1 MVSQVRSGQVS
12 QSVSQESLTVGS
24 QLGWCGQSVSVW
36 SVSRSV
42 WSISQSGRSV
52 RQLGQVS
59 KIRQESATVSSQIG
73 QQSDRSV
80 GQSGVISQSI
90 TWFLQSVSQVR

>member
-24 QLGWCGQSVSVW
+24 KLGWCGQSVSVW

-59 KIRQESATVSSQIG
+59 KVRQESATVSSQIG
-73 QQSDRSV
+73 QSV
-80 GQSGVISQSI
+80 NQESLVSQSLG
-90 TWFLQSVSQVR
+90 FFSQSVR